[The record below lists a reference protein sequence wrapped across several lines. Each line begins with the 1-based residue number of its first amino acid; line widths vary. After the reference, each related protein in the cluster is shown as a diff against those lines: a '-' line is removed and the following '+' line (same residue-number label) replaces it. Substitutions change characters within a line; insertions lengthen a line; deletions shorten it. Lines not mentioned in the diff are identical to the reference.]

1 MPLDDLQRQLA
12 ASLAGRG
19 PAPAGLEEG
28 AVDRARRGLESK
40 RRSAAAQFLPRLRGA
55 LGESWAARFREH
67 AARYNPA
74 GMLHHVDDAWELAE
88 AMLRDP
94 DPRVACAAHD
104 DLVILRLRFERD
116 TRAGTERIRERRGP
130 MVALMRTP
138 SRVLVV
144 RLPGADGKVWYVPI

>member
-40 RRSAAAQFLPRLRGA
+40 RRSAAAHFLPRLRSA
-55 LGESWAARFREH
+55 LGESWATRFREH

-74 GMLHHVDDAWELAE
+74 GLLHHVDDAWELAE
-88 AMLRDP
+88 AMLLDR

-130 MVALMRTP
+130 LVALMRTP

-144 RLPGADGKVWYVPI
+144 RMPGADGKVWYVPL